1 MLFPR
6 LVKQAFAR
14 SPEGTALVNLEND
27 EDFTYQELADK
38 VYTVANALKQRGIG
52 KGDRV
57 AICVGNRPENVFTYL
72 ATQFIGAV
80 AVPFNFRV
88 PAGGI
93 RYHIEDSEPEL
104 FLFDDLS
111 QEAVASAQADLD
123 MPMIHIGGDLPAFA
137 DSFDTL
143 LDAPS
148 DRPDIAPASDDLS
161 LILYSSGTTGDP
173 KGIPLDH
180 RNTAAR
186 CIVNS
191 LGQRYYFGVT
201 MPGAMP
207 LYHTVGLHCV
217 LGSVL
222 GLSGTL
228 LIMPEFDPERY
239 TRAIEDYDVTTLHE
253 APSIFQSILDTDA
266 IEAVD
271 VSSVDKIGFSG
282 APMSTDLFERLME
295 TFDPT
300 HFANLYG
307 TTEVLGTLAYIDLH
321 DIRQPSV
328 VGPANYFLETRIV
341 EFDSDDPTDTVEQGE
356 EGELIVNTDSPL
368 SFNRYL
374 NKPEQTADAIHDSWF
389 FTGDAVYERDDG
401 NVVITGRA
409 DDVIISG
416 GENIHPANVEDVL
429 ASHPQ
434 VADVGV
440 IGVPD
445 DEWGEKVVA
454 FIQPAGELEADELDQ
469 LYRDD
474 ENMPDFTRPRDYA
487 FVEELPRNPSGKIM
501 RYKLREQ
508 A

>member
-1 MLFPR
+1 
-6 LVKQAFAR
+6 
-14 SPEGTALVNLEND
+14 
-27 EDFTYQELADK
+27 
-38 VYTVANALKQRGIG
+38 
-52 KGDRV
+52 
-57 AICVGNRPENVFTYL
+57 
-72 ATQFIGAV
+72 
-80 AVPFNFRV
+80 
-88 PAGGI
+88 
-93 RYHIEDSEPEL
+93 
-104 FLFDDLS
+104 
-111 QEAVASAQADLD
+111 
-123 MPMIHIGGDLPAFA
+123 
-137 DSFDTL
+137 
-143 LDAPS
+143 
-148 DRPDIAPASDDLS
+148 
-161 LILYSSGTTGDP
+161 
-173 KGIPLDH
+173 
-180 RNTAAR
+180 
-186 CIVNS
+186 
-191 LGQRYYFGVT
+191 
-201 MPGAMP
+201 
-207 LYHTVGLHCV
+207 
-217 LGSVL
+217 
-222 GLSGTL
+222 
-228 LIMPEFDPERY
+228 
-239 TRAIEDYDVTTLHE
+239 
-253 APSIFQSILDTDA
+253 
-266 IEAVD
+266 
-271 VSSVDKIGFSG
+271 
-282 APMSTDLFERLME
+282 MSTDLFEGLME
-295 TFDPT
+295 TFDPS

-416 GENIHPANVEDVL
+416 GENIYPANVEDVL

-434 VADVGV
+434 VADAGV